1 MPSPEPVTSNAIV
14 QVTTVLMVTA
24 NESRSLNDALTG
36 NLGSAA
42 AASLAGT
49 ILMIISNGLMVRSY
63 RGSDE
68 HSGRWI
74 QG

>member
-1 MPSPEPVTSNAIV
+1 MPDPKTITPHAIV

-49 ILMIISNGLMVRSY
+49 ILMIISNGLMVRLY
-63 RGSDE
+63 
-68 HSGRWI
+68 
-74 QG
+74 